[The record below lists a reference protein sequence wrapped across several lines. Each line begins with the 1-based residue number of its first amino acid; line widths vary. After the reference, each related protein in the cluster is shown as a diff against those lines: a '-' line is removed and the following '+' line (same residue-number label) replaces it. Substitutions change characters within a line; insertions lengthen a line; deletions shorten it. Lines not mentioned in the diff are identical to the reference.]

1 VILAVVGIGGMPA
14 ADALGR
20 PELPKNPNMVSD
32 KALSRRNRGPPL
44 KHHPISEADYLVQHY
59 SEA

>member
-20 PELPKNPNMVSD
+20 PEHRKNPNMVSD
-32 KALSRRNRGPPL
+32 KALSPRNRAPPL
-44 KHHPISEADYLVQHY
+44 KHHPISEADYLV
-59 SEA
+59 

>member
-20 PELPKNPNMVSD
+20 PEHPKNPNMVSEGIV
-32 KALSRRNRGPPL
+32 AQEPRTTPQAS
-44 KHHPISEADYLVQHY
+44 PISEADYLVQHY